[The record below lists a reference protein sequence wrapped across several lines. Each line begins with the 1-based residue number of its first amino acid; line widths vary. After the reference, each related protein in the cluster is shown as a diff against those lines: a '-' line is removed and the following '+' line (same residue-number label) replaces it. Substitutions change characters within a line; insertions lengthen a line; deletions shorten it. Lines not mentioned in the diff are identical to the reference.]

1 MNFSDVHIFIMTV
14 AFAYGASSECN
25 RKQVKSHSN
34 DALVVKETTQNS
46 KPRKRC
52 CPYDF
57 DSSLCKIIDDRVL
70 CGFNRNQGIPESKG
84 QYKPLSGGCRLRG
97 GRVECGYFEGP
108 YEGIR
113 RPPPDWDNSLQEYP
127 NEPTTEAGKH
137 AGEVIEYDVSKETL
151 KHTVTAEPIYY
162 GVTKCVE
169 IHSRVV
175 CRQT

>member
-1 MNFSDVHIFIMTV
+1 MTV
-14 AFAYGASSECN
+14 TFAYGASSECN
-25 RKQVKSHSN
+25 RKKEKKVSN
-34 DALVVKETTQNS
+34 DPLVKWDTTISS
-46 KPRKRC
+46 KARKKC

-84 QYKPLSGGCRLRG
+84 QYKSLPGGCRLRG

-113 RPPPDWDNSLQEYP
+113 RPPPHWDNSLQDNP
-127 NEPTTEAGKH
+127 TDPTTDAEQFDG
-137 AGEVIEYDVSKETL
+137 VIEYEESKETL
-151 KHTVTAEPIYY
+151 KHTVTVPFY

-175 CRQT
+175 CRRT